1 MSLSLYVE
9 YWIEFGT
16 EAIIASMKQA
26 YRFII
31 KKQGKSSVCWPLN
44 SIGALKGHVHFQIFF
59 KLVPSSRAPTA
70 RNGYF

>member
-31 KKQGKSSVCWPLN
+31 KKQGKSSVCLT
-44 SIGALKGHVHFQIFF
+44 FE
-59 KLVPSSRAPTA
+59 
-70 RNGYF
+70 